1 MTQQLDVK
9 EPAMVLLEFNITPV
23 GKGESVGQY
32 VARAVD
38 VIDRSGLNYQLHSMG
53 TTVEGEL
60 DQVLAVLRN
69 SIEELAKD
77 CPRLSVSA
85 RIDYR
90 ANHSGMLAAKPAAIE
105 KRLGRELKK

>member
-1 MTQQLDVK
+1 
-9 EPAMVLLEFNITPV
+9 MVLLEFNITPV
-23 GKGESVGQY
+23 GVGESVGQY

-38 VIDRSGLNYQLHSMG
+38 VIDRSGLNYQLHAMG

-60 DQVLAVLRN
+60 DQVLAVLRG

-77 CPRLSVSA
+77 CPRLSISA

-105 KRLGRELKK
+105 KRLGRKLKT